1 MGCFF
6 KLRDLTCLNNSRF
19 FFFSETLL
27 IFGGKRCRLLS
38 PFRRETRLGVDRYLR
53 TVCWPLFGIPP
64 LWFRV
69 GSPKTLSCLDR
80 VRATITF
87 QCPRI
92 LSTQEI
98 QLLPTGS
105 INFCDLW
112 NPGSQRKQWSGA
124 ATNYTSVVLETL
136 NSQTRILLNYSWNS
150 DSQWWWEGV
159 GVRGTSRRFPDPSH
173 HLIYYS
179 PLHILTLLWWKPLSR
194 INKRMV
200 NL

>member
-1 MGCFF
+1 MYSMGCFF
-6 KLRDLTCLNNSRF
+6 KLCHLTCLNNSL
-19 FFFSETLL
+19 FFFSEPLL

-38 PFRRETRLGVDRYLR
+38 PFRRETRLGVDRYFR
-53 TVCWPLFGIPP
+53 TICWPLFGIPP

-105 INFCDLW
+105 I
-112 NPGSQRKQWSGA
+112 
-124 ATNYTSVVLETL
+124 
-136 NSQTRILLNYSWNS
+136 
-150 DSQWWWEGV
+150 
-159 GVRGTSRRFPDPSH
+159 
-173 HLIYYS
+173 
-179 PLHILTLLWWKPLSR
+179 TLLWSLESRFPEEAVIWSCYQLHLCCPRNLKFPDQDTTKLFMQQWLSV
-194 INKRMV
+194 MMGGCWG
-200 NL
+200 